1 MILETGT
8 PGYPGDYITED
19 SGNIVLN
26 SAEPNSVKFDND
38 DIPFYNLLE
47 STVRG
52 TTNVNGILSGNT
64 NLVGTGSFF
73 GEDLLV
79 NDVISL
85 SSDTLL
91 KAKILSITDQT
102 LDLNRAMGDGTSGQ
116 TITLHTLRNFDLE
129 RDEGTIS
136 LSNPYDGSN
145 NFMNLTINASATGL
159 MLLEDG
165 IGTAN
170 AGYSGNTSLEGSFK
184 FEILSSFDNQTPKF
198 VQT

>member
-1 MILETGT
+1 MTRKIPLALLMFGVLSAQIPEMLF
-8 PGYPGDYITED
+8 ED
-19 SGNIVLN
+19 G
-26 SAEPNSVKFDND
+26 
-38 DIPFYNLLE
+38 
-47 STVRG
+47 
-52 TTNVNGILSGNT
+52 
-64 NLVGTGSFF
+64 
-73 GEDLLV
+73 
-79 NDVISL
+79 
-85 SSDTLL
+85 
-91 KAKILSITDQT
+91 
-102 LDLNRAMGDGTSGQ
+102 NRAMGDGTSGQ